1 MATMLMLLA
10 AGKPA
15 RLAMAGTSM
24 LPLLREPMVLELGA
38 VRDRVRLGDVL
49 VFALDDKLCAHRVV
63 DFRGGA
69 YLTAGDNTPSKL
81 DRVEPER
88 IIGRVVAVYADRSP
102 GARRIDG
109 SWYRLRGGLKAR
121 TRALRVFGIGVMAQL
136 RRLRRGLD
144 AVHRPRAFAALFQAM
159 HAILHRDRA
168 ELQVAIELVP
178 PESLLATARRHKCA
192 GLLLNGMHALD
203 IDLSSHEQ
211 LVRGL
216 RISNSAT
223 AVKLFRLREQ
233 IVTLVSILRASKLD
247 FVLLKG
253 ASRIYGQD
261 EDAYLHE
268 SCDIDVL
275 VKREDVDAAVAAL
288 RAAGYF
294 QRERGRTTAWYTR
307 YHHHVAPFSDPKGE
321 GTIEVH
327 IALAPPGRLDQ
338 VLDWNSLSRHFR
350 TIEGPAG
357 EARCLNDVGTAI
369 HLAAHAIRLTPLR
382 DVVILAQLLQR
393 LDAKNVSF
401 FKGFVDGETVE
412 SVRLD
417 AVGAMA
423 ARLADFAWD
432 ESRAVRRYLAWV
444 TRREDLPDFIR
455 TRSGFT
461 DVRYSAKDP
470 RPLSAFI
477 REALH
482 KVDDRHRVSD
492 AIKAPFR
499 MIGRLAIGGV
509 AYLYARAL
517 PPIVGVWDDLASFG

>member
-1 MATMLMLLA
+1 M
-10 AGKPA
+10 
-15 RLAMAGTSM
+15 R
-24 LPLLREPMVLELGA
+24 
-38 VRDRVRLGDVL
+38 
-49 VFALDDKLCAHRVV
+49 
-63 DFRGGA
+63 
-69 YLTAGDNTPSKL
+69 
-81 DRVEPER
+81 
-88 IIGRVVAVYADRSP
+88 
-102 GARRIDG
+102 
-109 SWYRLRGGLKAR
+109 
-121 TRALRVFGIGVMAQL
+121 
-136 RRLRRGLD
+136 
-144 AVHRPRAFAALFQAM
+144 
-159 HAILHRDRA
+159 AILQRDRA
-168 ELQVAIELVP
+168 GLQVAIERVP

-233 IVTLVSILRASKLD
+233 IVTLVSTLRTSKLD

-253 ASRIYGQD
+253 ASRIYSQD
-261 EDAYLHE
+261 NEAYLHE

-275 VKREDVDAAVAAL
+275 VKREDVEATVVAL

-294 QRERGRTTAWYTR
+294 QRERGRTTAWYAR
-307 YHHHVAPFSDPKGE
+307 CHHHMAPLSHPKGE
-321 GTIEVH
+321 GTVEVH
-327 IALAPPGRLDQ
+327 VALAPPGRLGQ
-338 VLDWNSLSRHFR
+338 VLDWNSLSRYFR

-357 EARCLNDVGTAI
+357 EAQCLNDIGTAI

-393 LDAKNVSF
+393 LDATDVSHF
-401 FKGFVDGETVE
+401 NGFVDGETVE
-412 SVRLD
+412 PVRLG
-417 AVGAMA
+417 AVRAMA
-423 ARLADFAWD
+423 ACLADFASD
-432 ESRAVRRYLAWV
+432 APPAVRRYLAWV

-470 RPLSAFI
+470 RRLAAFI
-477 REALH
+477 REALP

-499 MIGRLAIGGV
+499 IIGRLALGGV
-509 AYLYARAL
+509 GYLYARTL
-517 PPIVGVWDDLASFG
+517 PPAVGLWDDLASFR